1 MGGYQLMQKK
11 YNIDMNPTAYR
22 DITRYSNKD
31 WNIDLIFKDL

>member
-1 MGGYQLMQKK
+1 MQKK

-31 WNIDLIFKDL
+31 WNIEAFDL